1 MREPHAG
8 DDRLDRRRDLLESSS
23 ARDALGS
30 RLEHVELP
38 CRARL
43 TVAMLDQEP
52 ATLIAPVPTSAA
64 DLREH
69 PATVEL
75 RSLERELQRASSVGR
90 LRVSLGPPGAAVPQ
104 HDRARAIL
112 ACRDGALEAGI
123 LERVILH
130 LHRQALVGGIEAWT
144 FGDRPALE
152 GAVELET
159 EIVVQP

>member
-1 MREPHAG
+1 MGQDPLRDAFIEARQVELGRAVRWIEHAVGVREPDAG

-52 ATLIAPVPTSAA
+52 ATVSAPVLASAA

-69 PATVEL
+69 PATTEL
-75 RSLERELQRASSVGR
+75 RSLEGEL
-90 LRVSLGPPGAAVPQ
+90 
-104 HDRARAIL
+104 
-112 ACRDGALEAGI
+112 
-123 LERVILH
+123 
-130 LHRQALVGGIEAWT
+130 
-144 FGDRPALE
+144 
-152 GAVELET
+152 
-159 EIVVQP
+159 